1 MGDRRHQS
9 YRDFAQAIEDNGG
22 APCQTSPDIFFP
34 EDFPHKAVRDC
45 AIQAAK
51 ALCAEC
57 PIRLQCFA
65 YAIEAQEPYGIWA
78 GTLPHER

>member
-9 YRDFAQAIEDNGG
+9 YRELAEAIEENGG
-22 APCQTSPDIFFP
+22 APCKDIPDIFFP
-34 EDFPHKAVRDC
+34 EDFPEKQTREY
-45 AIQAAK
+45 AIKVAK

-57 PIRLQCFA
+57 PIKLQCFA
-65 YAIEAQEPYGIWA
+65 YAIENQEPYGIWA

>member
-1 MGDRRHQS
+1 MTNRGQT
-9 YRDFAQAIEDNGG
+9 YREFSALIDETGG
-22 APCQTSPDIFFP
+22 VPCQDIPEIFFP
-34 EDFPHKAVRDC
+34 EDFPDKHTREY
-45 AIQAAK
+45 AIRTAK

-57 PIRLQCFA
+57 PLLTQCFA

>member
-1 MGDRRHQS
+1 MGDHRHQS

-22 APCQTSPDIFFP
+22 APCQSSPDIFFP
-34 EDFPHKAVRDC
+34 EDFPHKKVRDC

-51 ALCAEC
+51 ALCADC

>member
-1 MGDRRHQS
+1 MGDHRHQS
-9 YRDFAQAIEDNGG
+9 YRDFSEAIEANGG
-22 APCQTSPDIFFP
+22 APCQDIPDIFFP
-34 EDFPHKAVRDC
+34 EDFPEKQTREY
-45 AIQAAK
+45 AIKVAK

-57 PIRLQCFA
+57 PLRLQCFA

>member
-9 YRDFAQAIEDNGG
+9 YREFTDAIEENGG
-22 APCQTSPDIFFP
+22 APCQDIPDIFFP
-34 EDFPHKAVRDC
+34 EDFPEKQTREY
-45 AIQAAK
+45 AIRTAK

-57 PIRLQCFA
+57 PLRLQCFA